1 MLRRG
6 NTDDVGKGLAVGETT
21 KRTTIVDVGRRA
33 GVSTKTVS
41 RVFNDSPNVSEEVRR
56 RVRRAAAELHYHPN
70 VFAQAL
76 VRRRSHLIGL
86 LYDNP
91 SPSYVINLQMGM
103 IARLEGE
110 RYRLMVVPV
119 KAAGDSADAIVAQ
132 LRAAALDGV
141 VIVPPMSDDPA
152 ILDRLDAAG
161 IRCARIAPTDM
172 LDRAPGTMMDDT
184 AAAREIAEHVIALG
198 HRAIAIIKGPPTHPS
213 SHARTA
219 GFQAALDAAGIAVP
233 SERIIQGEY
242 NVDSGIAAARRLLAG
257 TDRPTAILAQ
267 NDDMAAGALL
277 AAREL
282 GFDVPGDLSVVG
294 FDDSEVARVTWPR
307 ITTIRQPVF
316 DMAFACADVLIA
328 ELEGRETEPLRLLPY
343 ELLRRGSTAPPRG

>member
-1 MLRRG
+1 M
-6 NTDDVGKGLAVGETT
+6 
-21 KRTTIVDVGRRA
+21 TIVDVGRRA

-41 RVFNDSPNVSEEVRR
+41 RVFNNAPNVSEEVRR
-56 RVRRAAAELHYHPN
+56 RVRRAAAELNYHPN

-110 RYRLMVVPV
+110 HYRLMVVPV
-119 KAAGDSADAIVAQ
+119 KAAGDSAEAIVAQ

-141 VIVPPMSDDPA
+141 VIVPPMSDDPQL
-152 ILDRLDAAG
+152 LDQLAAAG
-161 IRCARIAPTDM
+161 IHCARVAPTSL

-184 AAAREIAEHVIALG
+184 AAAREIADHVIGLG
-198 HRAIAIIKGPPTHPS
+198 HRTIAIIKGPYSHPS
-213 SHARTA
+213 SHARSA
-219 GFQAALDAAGIAVP
+219 GYRAALDAAGIAVP
-233 SERIIQGEY
+233 PTRIAQGEY
-242 NVDSGIAAARRLLAG
+242 NVDSGIAAARALLAG
-257 TDRPTAILAQ
+257 SPRPTAILAQ

-277 AAREL
+277 AAREMGL
-282 GFDVPGDLSVVG
+282 DVPGDLSVVG
-294 FDDSEVARVTWPR
+294 FDDSEVSRVTWPR

-316 DMAFACADVLIA
+316 DMAFASADVLIA
-328 ELEGRETEPLRLLPY
+328 ELEGRDTEALRLLPY
-343 ELLRRGSTAPPRG
+343 ELLCRGSTAAPRR

>member
-1 MLRRG
+1 
-6 NTDDVGKGLAVGETT
+6 VGDTT

-41 RVFNDSPNVSEEVRR
+41 RVFNDSPNVSEEVRC

-110 RYRLMVVPV
+110 HYRLMVVPV
-119 KAAGDSADAIVAQ
+119 KAAGDSAEAIVAQ

-141 VIVPPMSDDPA
+141 VIVPPMSDDPRV
-152 ILDRLDAAG
+152 LDRLEASG
-161 IRCARIAPTDM
+161 IRCARIAPTQM
-172 LDRAPGTMMDDT
+172 LHRAPGTMIDDT
-184 AAAREIAEHVIALG
+184 AAAREIAAHVIGLG
-198 HRAIAIIKGPPTHPS
+198 HRDIAIIRGDPTHPS
-213 SHARTA
+213 SHARSA
-219 GFQAALDAAGIAVP
+219 GYQAALDDAGLAVP
-233 SERIIQGEY
+233 ADWVAQGY
-242 NVDSGIAAARRLLAG
+242 YTVDSGIAAATMLLAAER
-257 TDRPTAILAQ
+257 RPTAILAQ

-282 GFDVPGDLSVVG
+282 GLDVPRDLSVVG
-294 FDDSEVARVTWPR
+294 FDDSEVSRVTWPR

-316 DMAFACADVLIA
+316 DMAFASADMLIA

-343 ELLRRGSTAPPRG
+343 ELLRRGSTAPPRGAT